1 MSIKEC
7 SEKLKSNPI
16 QAVGLFQYRVE
27 SFFTH
32 YITGSSDPV
41 RQVIEYAIKI
51 EFQECGSPHAH
62 CLLWVED
69 APKIDVDD
77 DNVICNFIDKYV
89 SGMVPCDGE
98 GTRHIRELVRKFET
112 HSHSSYCR

>member
-1 MSIKEC
+1 MGRDVGNDSNSQTDVYLSKRDKKDAIKER

-32 YITGSSDPV
+32 YITGNSNPV
-41 RQVIEYAIKI
+41 GRGIEYAIKI
-51 EFQECGSPHAH
+51 EFQERGSPHAH

-77 DNVICNFIDKYV
+77 DNVICNFIDK
-89 SGMVPCDGE
+89 CFWH
-98 GTRHIRELVRKFET
+98 GTT
-112 HSHSSYCR
+112 